1 MTKWIK
7 RRNWKNT
14 SVKKVE
20 ASFEIALDQRFLTTP
35 NKNKLCLPTRELAVK
50 IAEEWEQQVDSID
63 SFQMP
68 NTRLVNSA
76 IDKVKKNYDSVVLD
90 LLNYGDTDLLCYRS
104 ESPKDLIS
112 RQNTCWDP
120 VLLWAKN
127 ELSIDLKTTCGVT
140 YNAQDSEQISRIFEE
155 ISSYDY
161 FTLAGFHDLV
171 TISGSMLIALSLY
184 HGQITPDHA
193 IDISFLDEDWQ
204 REKWGQ
210 DEESTLNR
218 ANKSKDFKTAYEFLT
233 LLS

>member
-7 RRNWKNT
+7 RRTWKNT
-14 SVKKVE
+14 SVKKVGS
-20 ASFEIALDQRFLTTP
+20 SFEIALDHRFITTP
-35 NKNKLCLPTRELAVK
+35 KKNKLCLPTRKLAIK

-63 SFQMP
+63 SSQMP
-68 NTRLVNSA
+68 FTRLVNSA
-76 IDKVKKNYDSVVLD
+76 IDKVKQNYDSVVLD

-120 VLLWAKN
+120 ILLWAKN
-127 ELSIDLKTTCGVT
+127 ELSIDLKTTYGVT
-140 YNAQDSEQISRIFEE
+140 YNAQESVQISRISKE
-155 ISSYDY
+155 ISSYDC
-161 FTLAGFHDLV
+161 FTLTGFYDLV
-171 TISGSMLIALSLY
+171 TISGSMLVALSLCN
-184 HGQITPDHA
+184 GQITPDHA
-193 IDISFLDEDWQ
+193 VDISFLDEDWQ

-210 DEESTLNR
+210 DEESTFNR